1 MRVKLPEDRG
11 RIGGNMGLFGIGL
24 SFDAFVDLYSG
35 YRIFGRSPHYLVIGV
50 YCLFL

>member
-1 MRVKLPEDRG
+1 
-11 RIGGNMGLFGIGL
+11 MGLFGIGL

-50 YCLFL
+50 IVYYYK